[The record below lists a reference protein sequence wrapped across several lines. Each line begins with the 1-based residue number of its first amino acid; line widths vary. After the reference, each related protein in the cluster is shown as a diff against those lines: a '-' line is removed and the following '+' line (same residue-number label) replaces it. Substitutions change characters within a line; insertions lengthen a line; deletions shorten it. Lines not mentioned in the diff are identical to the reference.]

1 MFHSAR
7 LKLTSW
13 YLVIIMA
20 ITLVF
25 SLIIYQVTTLE
36 LERGLR
42 RFGNRIDIEGLEILL
57 PPRLQ
62 REQLD
67 ERLIEDLEIAKHLIL
82 IRLLT
87 IDGAILII
95 SALAGWFLAGKTL
108 LPIEIALEEQK
119 RFVGDASHELRT
131 PLTAL
136 KTSTEVVLRSKKL
149 NLKQARQALES
160 NLEEIE
166 QLDNLSSD
174 LLSLAKLQS
183 SSKTLSFSQIEIKK
197 VVQKVHKQLSP
208 LIKKKKIRLELDAND
223 LTLKADENSLTQM
236 LVILLD
242 NAVKYSKTGG
252 RVWVKVDRYRNQMR
266 IEVKDEGLGISKE
279 DLPHIFDRF
288 YRTDQARSK
297 SQISGF
303 GLGLSLAKRIVK
315 LHGGKIEVSST
326 VGVGSRFRVII

>member
-1 MFHSAR
+1 
-7 LKLTSW
+7 
-13 YLVIIMA
+13 MA

-25 SLIIYQVTTLE
+25 SLIIYQVMTLE

>member
-25 SLIIYQVTTLE
+25 SLIIYQVMTLE